1 MATPLYYPPTQN
13 AIQKT
18 LGAQLLV
25 GATASATLSDVT
37 GIQNKKGIMVVDR
50 VDTNGNATASLRE
63 YISFTGV
70 SGSTVTG
77 LTRGLAGSTDQ
88 THAVGA
94 VVEFVQDALTIQ
106 AIIDG
111 LLQVID
117 TTGTLD
123 TTKVVDLTTAQTL
136 TTKTLTSP
144 KIGTSILDTNGNEL
158 AKLTATGSAVNEI
171 TLANG
176 ATGTGPTVSATGDDS
191 NIDINLLPKGTGVV
205 SVKATASNGS
215 AIRLYEDTDNGSN
228 YVALKAPDTL
238 SADKTY
244 VLPSADG
251 SSGQFLKTDGS
262 GNLSFGSASGSSD
275 GWTTD
280 SGTTWTYA
288 SATTINVADGTLFV
302 KGTRIKLTQTTA
314 KYFVVTSIAGNVITV
329 TGGTDYTVANA
340 AITTQQ
346 YSHQASPVGYPTYFA
361 YTPTFAGFSADPSG
375 VAAKFSVIGASC
387 YFYIYQGGN
396 GTSNATTFTVTAP
409 IANGSGNYVPIHTTA
424 GVDNG
429 NAITTPPYAYFANG
443 STTINCFKDHAS
455 GVWTNV
461 LGKRITLMSG
471 FYQI

>member
-1 MATPLYYPPTQN
+1 MPTALIFPPTQN

-50 VDTNGNATASLRE
+50 VDTNGTATASLRE

-77 LTRGLAGSTDQ
+77 LVRGLAGSTDQ

-94 VVEFVQDALTIQ
+94 VVEFIQDALTIQ

-262 GNLSFGSASGSSD
+262 GNLSFGSASGSTD

-314 KYFVVTSIAGNVITV
+314 KYFVVTGISGNVITV

-346 YSHQASPVGYPTYFA
+346 YSHQASPVGYPGYFNYTPTVTSGTGSITTLASVAGRFFVIGRMCVTNLYFSITTNGTAATDLRPTLPITSTGGGGSSNVGTCTRDDFVTVTCAYLGTTTLDLRKYDGTYPGGDGKTFSVYFA
-361 YTPTFAGFSADPSG
+361 YDF
-375 VAAKFSVIGASC
+375 
-387 YFYIYQGGN
+387 
-396 GTSNATTFTVTAP
+396 
-409 IANGSGNYVPIHTTA
+409 
-424 GVDNG
+424 
-429 NAITTPPYAYFANG
+429 
-443 STTINCFKDHAS
+443 
-455 GVWTNV
+455 
-461 LGKRITLMSG
+461 
-471 FYQI
+471 